1 MIKKKRIME
10 KKVKKSFKMQAK
22 RLTKVLEDLEALD
35 VELLDNSE
43 DGNGFIVNDVLS
55 AVIPKIYQSI
65 QALEQAS
72 IPSNL
77 LDQTQDLSPWVKVVG
92 KYKDKDVSLWK
103 EVNRVMIG
111 YPFESDDEQEYDIK
125 PVTSLSDLV
134 SEVQKVVVREYNAGN
149 CTAPHVLEDFWIEL
163 ISVRNDNCAEIYIG
177 S

>member
-1 MIKKKRIME
+1 ME
-10 KKVKKSFKMQAK
+10 KKVKKSFKMQVK

-43 DGNGFIVNDVLS
+43 DGNGFIINDVLS

-72 IPSNL
+72 VPSNL

-92 KYKDKDVSLWK
+92 KYKEQDVSLWK

-111 YPFESDDEQEYDIK
+111 YPFEADGEQEYDIK
-125 PVTSLSDLV
+125 PVTSLRDLV

>member
-1 MIKKKRIME
+1 VIKKKRIME
-10 KKVKKSFKMQAK
+10 KKVKKSFKLQAQ

-35 VELLDNSE
+35 VELLEHSE
-43 DGNGFIVNDVLS
+43 DGNGFIINDVLS

-72 IPSNL
+72 VPSNL
-77 LDQTQDLSPWVKVVG
+77 LDQTQELSPWVAVTG
-92 KYKDKDVSLWK
+92 KYKDQDVSLWK

-111 YPFESDDEQEYDIK
+111 YPFEADGEQEYDIK

-149 CTAPHVLEDFWIEL
+149 STAPHVLEDFWIEL
-163 ISVRNDNCAEIYIG
+163 ISVRNDNCADVYIG